1 MKSYNYNLG
10 HAFYNIAEQYPD
22 RNAIIYEDNKS
33 VTFRS
38 LNKLSN
44 QIAQN
49 FLEQNI
55 TSGSVVGIFHNKTV
69 YGYAVMIAC
78 LKIGAIY
85 VNLDYKS
92 PLERLLK
99 ILNTCKPKIIFN
111 DFENDAQY
119 FSEIETPIQ
128 NIHEEE
134 FLKKITEYKSENIS
148 VTDSV
153 CSSDPTYIM
162 FTSGSTGFPK
172 GATMTHQNILN
183 FIAWGKERYEVSIE
197 DRFTNVNPMYF
208 DNSVFDFYTSI
219 FNGASLIPFDYEDSR
234 NPVTVREKVTRLGA
248 TIWFSVPSMLIYLLT
263 MKVLREEDFTT
274 LRIISFG
281 GEGFPKPKLKKLYD
295 LYSNR
300 IKFINVYGPTECTCI
315 CSAYDISDKDFEDMI
330 NLTTL
335 GKLAPNFKY
344 IILKNNESDFGELCL
359 IGPQVGLGYYNDFER
374 TSQSF
379 IQNPENKVSR
389 EIIYKTGDLVCEDE
403 FGMLHFKGRKDNQI
417 KHMGYR
423 IELEEIEAAFN
434 SIPSV
439 GESAVV
445 YKKSNGEIGTILAF
459 VSAQTETTEQNL
471 FASVKTKLPQYMIPK
486 TIKILNQLPKNKNGK
501 TDKIRLL
508 EEF

>member
-10 HAFYNIAEQYPD
+10 HAFYNISELFPD
-22 RNAIIYEDNKS
+22 RNAIIYEDNKN

-38 LNKLSN
+38 LNELSN
-44 QIAQN
+44 QIAYN
-49 FLEQNI
+49 LLELNI
-55 TSGSVVGIFHNKTV
+55 TNGSVVGIFHNKTV

-78 LKIGAIY
+78 LKVGAVY
-85 VNLDYKS
+85 VNLDFKS

-111 DFENDAQY
+111 DFENNAEY
-119 FSEIETPIQ
+119 FSEIEISIQ
-128 NIHEEE
+128 NIHEDK
-134 FLKKITEYKSENIS
+134 FFKKIAEYK
-148 VTDSV
+148 TDNVPITDNV
-153 CSSDPTYIM
+153 CSSDPAYIM

-172 GATMTHQNILN
+172 GATMTHQNVLN

-208 DNSVFDFYTSI
+208 DNSVFDFYISL
-219 FNGASLIPFDYEDSR
+219 FNGASLVPFGYDETRDASA
-234 NPVTVREKVTRLGA
+234 VRDKVSRLGA

-263 MKVLREEDFTT
+263 MKVLREQDFST

-315 CSAYDISDKDFEDMI
+315 CSAYDISVKDFEDMI

-344 IILKNNESDFGELCL
+344 IILKNDESDFGELCL
-359 IGPQVGLGYYNDFER
+359 IGPQVGSGYYNDFER

-389 EIIYKTGDLVCEDE
+389 EIIYKTGDLVSEDE

-434 SIPSV
+434 TIPSV
-439 GESAVV
+439 GESAVI
-445 YKKSNGEIGTILAF
+445 YKKSNGEIGSILAF
-459 VSAQTETTEQNL
+459 VSTQAETTEQNL
-471 FASVKTKLPQYMIPK
+471 YASIKSKLPQYMIPK

-508 EEF
+508 EEC